1 MPCAA
6 SMRSHRAG
14 WAHSLYVLA
23 SLSHRWRLITLLFAL
38 PPLVDWKM
46 LVPCQQCVAFE
57 ALATHAGPAAVTR
70 SGVDQDQFLRAFN
83 LSAFV
88 PPGMK
93 RRGQKRL
100 PKKPE
105 MLAQA

>member
-1 MPCAA
+1 MNLPLLQVASCHCASSA
-6 SMRSHRAG
+6 TPALIGALTMTG
-14 WAHSLYVLA
+14 LLA
-23 SLSHRWRLITLLFAL
+23 ILLA
-38 PPLVDWKM
+38 
-46 LVPCQQCVAFE
+46 

-70 SGVDQDQFLRAFN
+70 SGVDKDQFLRAFN